1 MLPREDYPMV
11 INTELEQLEFELENL
26 RRKLE
31 QSGDEAKSEYSELID
46 VMENKLNQAR
56 KKLKALE
63 KASDDQWDEIKTD
76 LDNTRNALKSMLSNT
91 MSQVT

>member
-63 KASDDQWDEIKTD
+63 KASDDQWDEIKAD